1 MAKMKGDGSYHPFFT
16 YFKFLINKLVV
27 AAFKTAEDVIH
38 PYLKTK
44 EILIIEITTTSQK
57 DIRTYEQLDFQ
68 FGEDTLEVTHV
79 YFVHQDL
86 EL

>member
-1 MAKMKGDGSYHPFFT
+1 MMAKMKGDGSYQLLFT
-16 YFKFLINKLVV
+16 YFKFLINKLGV
-27 AAFKTAEDVIH
+27 ATFKTADVIQ
-38 PYLKTK
+38 PYFKTK
-44 EILIIEITTTSQK
+44 EMLIIEITTTSQK